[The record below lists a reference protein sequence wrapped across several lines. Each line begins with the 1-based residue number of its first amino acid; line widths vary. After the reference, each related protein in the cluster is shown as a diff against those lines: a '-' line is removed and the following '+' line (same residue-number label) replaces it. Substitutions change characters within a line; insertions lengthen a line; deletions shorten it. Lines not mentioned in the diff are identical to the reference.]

1 MQVQADSGKSGAE
14 KNVRNEGVALGA
26 FAVSGAGEKRTW
38 PRRHGLAKY
47 ELWGAVWTAGKRHI
61 CTTERSLA
69 LVWVLSGLGFVWSGF
84 CLVWVLSG
92 LGFEVLPRAPSS
104 TRPKWGWHYNAAE
117 DLRKQVSG

>member
-69 LVWVLSGLGFVWSGF
+69 LVWVLSGLGFVR
-84 CLVWVLSG
+84 SG
-92 LGFEVLPRAPSS
+92 LRGAAAGSQFD
-104 TRPKWGWHYNAAE
+104 AAE
-117 DLRKQVSG
+117 VGLALQCCGGFVKAGFGLELPQVDRKFA

>member
-1 MQVQADSGKSGAE
+1 MNLFWGMQVQADSGKSGAE

-26 FAVSGAGEKRTW
+26 FALSAAGEKRTW
-38 PRRHGLAKY
+38 LRRHGLAKY

-69 LVWVLSGLGFVWSGF
+69 LVWVLSGLG
-84 CLVWVLSG
+84 C
-92 LGFEVLPRAPSS
+92 EVLPRAPSS

-117 DLRKQVSG
+117 DL